1 MNLSPFSGVV
11 LGSAAVVASPA
22 LYQGFVTGTMP
33 FHVTLVRY
41 LVATLLA
48 WAAISLVAELVGP
61 GAAAPVREDQPDV
74 APAPPT
80 SASTTD

>member
-1 MNLSPFSGVV
+1 MNLSPFSGIV

-41 LVATLLA
+41 LVATLVS
-48 WAAISLVAELVGP
+48 WAAISLVAEIVSASGGTP
-61 GAAAPVREDQPDV
+61 APVEEAAEAPRSLE
-74 APAPPT
+74 PAPEE
-80 SASTTD
+80 

>member
-33 FHVTLVRY
+33 FHVAVVRY
-41 LVATLLA
+41 LVATLVA

-61 GAAAPVREDQPDV
+61 GAATPVKADE
-74 APAPPT
+74 PAET
-80 SASTTD
+80 SATPPPATD

>member
-1 MNLSPFSGVV
+1 MNLSPFSGIV

-41 LVATLLA
+41 LIATLVS
-48 WAAISLVAELVGP
+48 WAAISLVAELVVSSGSP
-61 GAAAPVREDQPDV
+61 
-74 APAPPT
+74 APAEERTEATRSVEAVPEE
-80 SASTTD
+80 